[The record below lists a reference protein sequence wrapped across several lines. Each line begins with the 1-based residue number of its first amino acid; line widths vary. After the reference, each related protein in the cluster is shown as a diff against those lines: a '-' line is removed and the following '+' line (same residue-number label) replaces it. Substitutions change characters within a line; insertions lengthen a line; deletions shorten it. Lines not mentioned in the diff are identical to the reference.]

1 MKKVPVIVIIMGV
14 AGSGKTT
21 IGQKLAARL
30 GWGFSDADEFHS
42 DANKHK
48 MASGIPL
55 DDEDRRPWLQ
65 AMRAA
70 IEARRE
76 QSHDW
81 IFACSALKR
90 RYRQMLGGDDE
101 SVFWVYLDGSEAL
114 LLERLALRGG
124 HFFDPSLLR
133 SQLQTLE
140 QPGENEAIRVD
151 IRPAPEQI
159 VEAIVERLPLRETNR

>member
-1 MKKVPVIVIIMGV
+1 MIVIIMGV

-42 DANKHK
+42 DANKQK

-76 QSHDW
+76 QGHDW

-90 RYRQMLGGDDE
+90 RYRQMLGGDE
-101 SVFWVYLDGSEAL
+101 LSSTAHGEPK
-114 LLERLALRGG
+114 LEVW
-124 HFFDPSLLR
+124 P
-133 SQLQTLE
+133 
-140 QPGENEAIRVD
+140 
-151 IRPAPEQI
+151 
-159 VEAIVERLPLRETNR
+159 